1 MKILFFY
8 KNIAAAF
15 LVSVTV
21 ILFSGC
27 SPTFQSFGEFSVK
40 EIGEGIHEIRDGDG
54 SIFVLVQRGKKAPA
68 GYNKNRIIQVP
79 VKRVIAYSTYNI
91 AMLKVLGVLDDTLV
105 GVTSEYKDWV
115 MPEVREGF
123 EAGRITYVGEAGA
136 VDYEQIKE
144 ISPELVLTW
153 DRAAIPMLNELEIP
167 AIITTSGT
175 AMNLDTRLGFTRFL
189 AYLFNREKEAD
200 AFIARVNKTVDRIS
214 AITASVS
221 QRPKVIWGDIYEK
234 RVLIEPGNSWVAEI
248 IRHAGGEYIFD
259 DVSGAA

>member
-1 MKILFFY
+1 MKIVLPY

-15 LVSVTV
+15 LVLVTV
-21 ILFSGC
+21 TLFSGC
-27 SPTFQSFGEFSVK
+27 SPSFQSFGEFSVN
-40 EIGEGIHEIRDGDG
+40 EIDEGIHEIRDGDG
-54 SIFVLVQRGKKAPA
+54 SIFVLVQRGKKVPA
-68 GYNKNRIIQVP
+68 NYNKNQIIQAP
-79 VKRVIAYSTYNI
+79 VKRVIAYSPYNI
-91 AMLKVLGVLDDTLV
+91 AMLKVLGVLDEALV
-105 GVTSEYKDWV
+105 GVTREYEDWV
-115 MPEVREGF
+115 IPEVRKGI
-123 EAGRITYVGEAGA
+123 EAGRITYVGEAGS
-136 VDYEQIKE
+136 VDYEKIKE

-167 AIITTSGT
+167 AIITTAGT

-189 AYLFNREKEAD
+189 AYLFDRGKEAD
-200 AFIARVNKTVDRIS
+200 AFIARVNKTVDWIS

-221 QRPKVIWGDIYEK
+221 RRPKVIWGDIYEK